1 MKPCGGLHLLPLSAM
16 QSVHKKF
23 PPPIERAPL
32 AFSTFW
38 MQPIRI
44 SIVTKRGRNMSSELQ
59 AALIGALI
67 GGLLSLLAIMFS
79 HYLQSKAAE
88 KAEENLINGFIW
100 SIHTEILAAYNRYM
114 ATLGAHVEGSQ
125 ENTPL
130 FFHYLIQEDYFTI
143 FNNNSE
149 LIGRIKDP
157 SLRIEIIDFYTLAK
171 GMVDTFR
178 QNTDF
183 TKRFEEFR
191 NNPQL
196 QPQDVYEANSINYY
210 RQLSTYG
217 DSIRNGH
224 QTFKGEAVKLISR
237 IEKEIPLR

>member
-1 MKPCGGLHLLPLSAM
+1 M
-16 QSVHKKF
+16 
-23 PPPIERAPL
+23 
-32 AFSTFW
+32 
-38 MQPIRI
+38 
-44 SIVTKRGRNMSSELQ
+44 NSELQ
-59 AALIGALI
+59 AALIGSLI
-67 GGLLSLLAIMFS
+67 GGFISLLAIMLS

-100 SIHTEILAAYNRYM
+100 SIHTEILATYNRYM
-114 ATLGAHVEGSQ
+114 ATLGTYVEASN

-130 FFHYLIQEDYFTI
+130 LFHYQIQEDYFTI

-157 SLRIEIIDFYTLAK
+157 SLRMEMITLYTLSK

-178 QNTDF
+178 QNSDF
-183 TKRFEEFR
+183 TRRFEDFR

-196 QPQDVYEANSINYY
+196 QAQEVYEANSKNYY
-210 RQLSTYG
+210 NQLSDYG
-217 DSIRNGH
+217 DSIRAGH
-224 QTFKGEAVKLISR
+224 KSFKNEAVKLLNR

>member
-1 MKPCGGLHLLPLSAM
+1 M
-16 QSVHKKF
+16 
-23 PPPIERAPL
+23 
-32 AFSTFW
+32 
-38 MQPIRI
+38 
-44 SIVTKRGRNMSSELQ
+44 NSELQ
-59 AALIGALI
+59 AALVGALI
-67 GGLLSLLAIMFS
+67 GGLLSLLAIMLS

-114 ATLGAHVEGSQ
+114 ATLGTHIEESQ
-125 ENTPL
+125 ENTPI

-157 SLRIEIIDFYTLAK
+157 NLRIEIINLYTLAK

-178 QNTDF
+178 QNNDF
-183 TKRFEEFR
+183 TMRFEEFE
-191 NNPQL
+191 NNPHL
-196 QPQDVYEANSINYY
+196 QPQEVYEANLTNYY

-217 DSIRNGH
+217 NSIRNGH
-224 QTFKGEAVKLISR
+224 QTFKCEAIKLISR